1 MDTEENDEYNKG
13 IASIVRVLYNLRTI
27 EHSNESM
34 AMKYQKAK
42 PLLDKTTDDLMKKK
56 NFVAYRPMWEELH
69 DRMVYYY
76 NYCNESSLNK
86 SIPFFCV
93 SLHNEAVPL
102 WLEMKHRGK
111 LSNTIVHFDT
121 HDDMGLP
128 DSSEYLLKKDGALDE
143 KCIRQGSCGQIY
155 WPITCLL
162 MSKGI
167 DNVVWALPKWV
178 YDDNN
183 VFEQALVC
191 DKQDEF
197 YYLRSSEENKDNF
210 LLEDD
215 IEIVKPKKMKD
226 PSTFKLYH
234 PHTYYRLRV
243 YNDSGWENL
252 KKIILKANDNKM
264 FILDIDLDFFVTNGD
279 KMSVK
284 EYKKEFDDLESIGR
298 VHGLPGITTPR
309 EAYNEPE
316 GVKYNNN
323 LMKELKLIK
332 KRVEIFLNG
341 LAMLKKSGIKP
352 CCIDISDSAP
362 SFFSGDTSRAVLT
375 NQYTPK
381 YFVPVL
387 HMWLRRGFK
396 KLYDVEC

>member
-1 MDTEENDEYNKG
+1 
-13 IASIVRVLYNLRTI
+13 
-27 EHSNESM
+27 
-34 AMKYQKAK
+34 
-42 PLLDKTTDDLMKKK
+42 
-56 NFVAYRPMWEELH
+56 
-69 DRMVYYY
+69 
-76 NYCNESSLNK
+76 
-86 SIPFFCV
+86 
-93 SLHNEAVPL
+93 
-102 WLEMKHRGK
+102 
-111 LSNTIVHFDT
+111 
-121 HDDMGLP
+121 
-128 DSSEYLLKKDGALDE
+128 
-143 KCIRQGSCGQIY
+143 
-155 WPITCLL
+155 